1 MKKTLLFA
9 ALVIGSLAQLNAQCT
24 ITPGCS
30 AAATGY
36 CTTPA
41 ENTNLPNATI
51 ASGYNTVIQV
61 SIASAFSGATIT
73 SAQIV
78 SMTGLPTGLSYSV
91 NPGSG
96 IIAGGANGCIL
107 LTGTPGAATAGNY
120 TVVANVALTTSLGS
134 FPPATVSWFLTVNPA
149 ISTGIQS
156 SNTPANFY
164 IAPNPVSSELFI
176 SSDSHFGKIQV
187 IDALGK
193 TVLSHDANYASQTSI
208 NVSSLT
214 KGVYFI
220 QANDGERIITKKFI
234 KD

>member
-9 ALVIGSLAQLNAQCT
+9 ALVIGSLSQLNAQCT

-30 AAATGY
+30 AATTGY

-41 ENTNLPNATI
+41 ENTNLPNATV
-51 ASGYNTVIQV
+51 ATSYNTVIQV
-61 SIASAFSGATIT
+61 SIASSFGGATIT

-91 NPGSG
+91 NPASG
-96 IIAGGANGCIL
+96 IIAGGANACVL
-107 LTGTPGAATAGNY
+107 LTGTPGAGTAGNY
-120 TVVANVALTTSLGS
+120 TVVANVAITTNLGP
-134 FPPATVSWFLTVNPA
+134 FPPATVSWFLTVDPS

-156 SNTPANFY
+156 INSTSNFY
-164 IAPNPVSSELFI
+164 IAPNPVASELNI
-176 SSDSHFGKIQV
+176 SSDSHFGKIQI

-193 TVLSHDANYASQTSI
+193 TVLSLDANYANQTSI

>member
-9 ALVIGSLAQLNAQCT
+9 SIILSSLSQLNAQCT

-30 AAATGY
+30 PIATGY

-41 ENTNLPNATI
+41 DNTNLPNAT
-51 ASGYNTVIQV
+51 ASSSYNTVIQL
-61 SIASAFSGATIT
+61 SIASSFGVATIT

-78 SMTGLPTGLSYSV
+78 SMTGLPAGLSYSV
-91 NPGSG
+91 NPVSG
-96 IIAGGANGCIL
+96 IIAGGANGCVL

-120 TVVANVALTTSLGS
+120 TVVANVVITTNVGA

-149 ISTGIQS
+149 LSTGIQS
-156 SNTPANFY
+156 INTTANFY

-176 SSDSHFGKIQV
+176 TSDSHFGKIQV

-193 TVLSHDANYASQTSI
+193 IVLSHDANYASQTSI

>member
-1 MKKTLLFA
+1 MKKTLLFV

-30 AAATGY
+30 PAATGY

-41 ENTNLPNATI
+41 ENTNLPNATV
-51 ASGYNTVIQV
+51 ASSYNTVIQV
-61 SIASAFSGATIT
+61 SIASSLGATTIT

-96 IIAGGANGCIL
+96 IIAGGANGCVL
-107 LTGTPGAATAGNY
+107 LTGTPTSTTAGNY
-120 TVVANVALTTSLGS
+120 TVVANVVITTNVGA

-149 ISTGIQS
+149 LSTGIQS
-156 SNTPANFY
+156 INTAANFY

-193 TVLSHDANYASQTSI
+193 IVLSLDTNYASQTSI